1 MADTKKGSVLASYYG
16 KTLLLSDNKY
26 YILKG
31 QNPVGEILEFNEADA
46 LPMPS
51 YMFAMAAMNE
61 QDLDSALDY
70 IHSKWFRG

>member
-1 MADTKKGSVLASYYG
+1 MAEIRKGSVLASYYG
-16 KTLLLSDNKY
+16 KTLIISDNKY

-31 QNPVGEILEFNEADA
+31 QNPVGEVIEFDADTA

-51 YMFAMAAMNE
+51 YMFAIAAMNE

-70 IHSKWFRG
+70 IHSEWFK